1 VRDVA
6 GATRRGRKRDPFPQE
21 LRQEITQVER
31 LSVQSWCAETGQGQ
45 RETEGSPEPHDFL
58 LRVIGF

>member
-1 VRDVA
+1 L
-6 GATRRGRKRDPFPQE
+6 RRGERDPFPQE
-21 LRQEITQVER
+21 LRQEIAQIER